1 MKAKKKW
8 SLFTALLLAVTMT
21 VACLPAGVLQIN
33 AVVLQI
39 NAEEAETEP
48 LTEETGETISEETE
62 ASSEETVSEQQEE
75 ESEETETV
83 SEIEET
89 DKNEAEPSEDI
100 PAEVQ
105 EETADE
111 TEEQIEAPAEEVSAE
126 DTAEK
131 SAVEEAVTTDQA
143 EKTEE
148 TLLAGEIEVSTY
160 AQLKTAINN
169 APDGEE
175 TRIKIKTGATIKV
188 RHSQD
193 GNINYSHS
201 GNEKPDYIH
210 WDYSVPSGKNI
221 VLYSEGKATI
231 APDRANG
238 VAWIGISDGA
248 SVKVGS
254 GNPDD
259 ELTFD
264 MTSFYI
270 ENGGSLEVNDGVNL
284 GTLIGDRPTSNPN
297 YAMYVRGTL
306 DIHGGYVDRVNIS
319 PGGVLNSFD
328 GGSMR
333 HLNVAG
339 VVKSIGPN
347 VSIINPTGTA
357 ISIYNVPDVFA
368 YQSEWSSRVARGTG
382 PAYIEKI
389 AGGTFVGATDAIS
402 VSSTSPYSGSLY
414 GGIVEI
420 EDGTFVA
427 ENGDVLLLSD
437 STQSGRWSIKK
448 ITNGTFISHE
458 GSVFRGGLGG
468 STYRYGNANNV
479 VEIVD
484 GTFIC
489 KKDVF
494 AGASAGTIRDGYYI
508 TTEGSIFAGSHF
520 QAYSGQQA
528 DFKCI
533 IDYLEP
539 GITDFR
545 GNARY
550 YCGENDVVKPKAGYN
565 LDAIITKIDEP
576 YVFSGPS
583 TVNESIE
590 LPAEYAGSFATTYDF
605 QTLIRPAKVT
615 FDLNGGTSD
624 SSDYADRD
632 VDVTQ
637 ESTNKVEMPADQ
649 ETPIRTNYVLT
660 GWVNEETG
668 DEYDIGDSVTITK
681 DTTFVAQYKYQYTIS
696 FDPNGGAGEM
706 DDITVTE
713 GEEVELPENKF
724 TREGHT
730 FEGWNTASDGSGD
743 SYDDKATVKDLT
755 EEAGETVTL
764 YAVWKPIEYT
774 ITYKLNGGTYN
785 GSPDDILET
794 YDYGTEIDI
803 HEASEKENM
812 VFKYWEGSEYYPGD
826 KYTVVGDHTFVA
838 QYKYKYTITFDPN
851 GGEGTMDDVP
861 AVEDEDTTLPKNQF
875 TKEGYTFEGWNTAK
889 DGSGDSYADQDT
901 VNNLGKEAGEV
912 VTLYAV
918 WTPIK
923 YTITYKLNGGTY
935 NGSSED
941 ITETYDYGTE
951 INIHKAPTK
960 TGMTFQYWEGSLYY
974 PGEKYTV
981 VEDHTFKAVY
991 QAVES
996 EKPTDPKQ
1004 NQDKPKSSD
1013 TAKKKAVNTNDSGL
1027 ALWMVMFVVS
1037 LAGAAGV
1044 IRFRTKVQ

>member
-1 MKAKKKW
+1 MKSTKKW
-8 SLFTALLLAVTMT
+8 KLLAVLFMAVAMT
-21 VACLPAGVLQIN
+21 FTCLPAG
-33 AVVLQI
+33 AVQI
-39 NAEEAETEP
+39 NAEETETVTETEEP
-48 LTEETGETISEETE
+48 GETIEEVTE
-62 ASSEETVSEQQEE
+62 EPSGETVSEQTETTE
-75 ESEETETV
+75 EETETV
-83 SEIEET
+83 TEPQETEET
-89 DKNEAEPSEDI
+89 IVEETEEPSEVVPEEPQETVTEETEETEEI
-100 PAEVQ
+100 PAE
-105 EETADE
+105 
-111 TEEQIEAPAEEVSAE
+111 EAVPAEEE
-126 DTAEK
+126 TEK
-131 SAVEEAVTTDQA
+131 NDVVEEAITPDQ
-143 EKTEE
+143 EIKKEE
-148 TLLAGEIEVSTY
+148 EPLLAGEVEVSTY

-169 APDGEE
+169 APDGVE

-193 GNINYSHS
+193 GNINYSHF

-259 ELTFD
+259 ELSFI

-270 ENGGSLEVNDGVNL
+270 EKGGSLEVNDGVNL
-284 GTLIGDRPTSNPN
+284 GTLVGDSPTSNGN
-297 YAMYVRGTL
+297 YGMYVRGNL
-306 DIHGGYVDRVNIS
+306 DIHGGYVDMVNIS

-333 HLNVAG
+333 HLSVAG
-339 VVKSIGPN
+339 VVKTIGPDI
-347 VSIINPTGTA
+347 SIINDEGPA
-357 ISIYNVPDVFA
+357 ITVYNVPTVFA
-368 YQSEWSSRVARGTG
+368 YQSEWSSKVARGTG

-696 FDPNGGAGEM
+696 FDPNGGEGEM

-861 AVEDEDTTLPKNQF
+861 AVEDEDTELPKNQF
-875 TKEGYTFEGWNTAK
+875 TKKGYTFDGWNTAK

-951 INIHKAPTK
+951 IEIHKAPTK

-1027 ALWMVMFVVS
+1027 ALWMVMFVLS
-1037 LAGAAGV
+1037 LAGAVGV